1 MLGQTGAVTPA
12 LQAIAA
18 ALSVEHGLL
27 PPTINVDALDPR
39 CPLDLVGSDGPRRLA
54 VDYVLA
60 NATGFGGFY
69 YSAFVV
75 GRAEAKEGSPPRP

>member
-39 CPLDLVGSDGPRRLA
+39 CPLDLVREPRRLA
-54 VDYVLA
+54 LDYVLA

-69 YSAFVV
+69 YSAFVI
-75 GRAEAKEGSPPRP
+75 GRA